1 MTGPLIAVPP
11 QTASDD
17 KSAPVV
23 PMVSFEGVTKHFPAR
38 TRDGKAFAALDGID
52 FSVGRGS
59 ITGIIGRSGAG
70 KSTLIR
76 LVNGLETP
84 STGKVI
90 VDGVDVGALDAAGL
104 RSLRRSIGMIF
115 QHFNL
120 LSSRTVFDNVALPLE
135 IAGIDSRTIKARV
148 EPLLDLVGLSDK
160 RDRYPAELSGGQKQR
175 VGIAR
180 ALATEPKL
188 LLSDEA
194 TSALDPET
202 TLQILELLK
211 TINRD
216 LGLTVLLITH
226 EMEVVKTIASHVAVI
241 DKGLIVESGRTF
253 DIFTAPRHETT
264 QALLAASIGAKLPE
278 WIRSD
283 LKTEPSPGGRMLVRL
298 VFFGDTAFQPLTA
311 RLVTELGTD
320 INILA
325 GAIDE
330 IAGEPFGSL
339 VVSYPAD
346 PETLARAKRFYE
358 ETGLTTEVLGY
369 GA

>member
-1 MTGPLIAVPP
+1 MSVAADH
-11 QTASDD
+11 QS
-17 KSAPVV
+17 SR
-23 PMVSFEGVTKHFPAR
+23 PMVAFEGVTKRFGGTRGQPAF
-38 TRDGKAFAALDGID
+38 TALAGVDY
-52 FSVGRGS
+52 SVPRGS

-76 LVNGLETP
+76 LVNGLELP
-84 STGKVI
+84 SSGKVL
-90 VDGVDVGALDAAGL
+90 VDGVDVGALDDAAL
-104 RSLRRSIGMIF
+104 RTLRREIGMIF

-120 LSSRTVFDNVALPLE
+120 LSSRTVFDNIALPLE
-135 IAGIDSRTIKARV
+135 IAGLDRGIIEARV
-148 EPLLDLVGLSDK
+148 RPLMDLVGLSEK
-160 RDRYPAELSGGQKQR
+160 AGRYPAELSGGQKQR

-180 ALATEPKL
+180 ALATKPKL

-202 TLQILELLK
+202 TQSILELLK

-226 EMEVVKTIASHVAVI
+226 EMEVVKTIASQVAVI
-241 DKGLIVESGRTF
+241 DRGLIVEHGRTF
-253 DIFTAPRHETT
+253 DVFTAPEHETT
-264 QALLAASIGAKLPE
+264 RALLSASIGAKLPE

-283 LKTEPSPGGRMLVRL
+283 LKTAPSPGDRALVRL
-298 VFFGDTAFQPLTA
+298 IFFGETAFQPLTA
-311 RLVTELGTD
+311 RLVAELGAD
-320 INILA
+320 VNILA

-346 PETLARAKRFYE
+346 PATLDKAQRFYL
-358 ETGLTTEVLGY
+358 ETGLATEVIGY
-369 GA
+369 GV